1 MKWLA
6 QAKMKVR
13 GHNIVYKGEDD
24 NNDRWKGN
32 VRREAF
38 MGLLMI
44 MVKRAINGADETEY
58 RGEIDQRL
66 VCFKHAK

>member
-1 MKWLA
+1 M
-6 QAKMKVR
+6 
-13 GHNIVYKGEDD
+13 
-24 NNDRWKGN
+24 
-32 VRREAF
+32 RREAF

-44 MVKRAINGADETEY
+44 MVKRAINGAYETEY